1 MCEQSGYKVP
11 VVDGRYYVAQWP
23 AIQTLRGPVNI
34 RGCNYFTKAL
44 ATVLRLLHD
53 AKAEA
58 VAFQKTS
65 CWTDMTDCW
74 KPFGCKDFLSML
86 SHTASLS
93 LNVVY
98 KFQQSPDYLEAE
110 AWLDLENPLLGTKGT
125 PHTLHDLAR
134 TVRETAVSMQNR
146 VRSLTESV
154 WEKEGGV
161 PTKKEKEKGKSKN
174 ADEAGKEKPTVP
186 TIVPTVDLRCIR
198 LWCVLNTKERR
209 KEIENPKNDKLK
221 IQEILNAIEEDIEAS
236 YEEAGFSFT
245 AVETKTLQLTPE
257 TEKRK
262 QNLLDDNVPMI
273 YSICIGL
280 CWKDNKPQILH
291 DSTTIGPTRERIS
304 SLPPYNEDRLRARN
318 LHVGDA
324 DMKDWTKDLQCLSK
338 IDEADKGIEVT
349 DEKLASYTKNPEL
362 KKKLQIRT
370 KQDVIQ
376 MQGRVYLATH
386 AINRP
391 DAQEPPAP
399 QKLQALSLWK
409 KEPRRDCSEHISRP
423 FLIAKNGEIKGN
435 GGCWMCK
442 VLLRY
447 REPLNDTELH
457 DGLKESAAKK
467 DFFNKRK
474 EIPHSC
480 AEVLCSKYCH
490 IMAKDMQARNEAKAI
505 EEKKKKEEEE
515 EKRRRMAGNRGR
527 GRYSEIA
534 RR

>member
-11 VVDGRYYVAQWP
+11 VVDGRYYVAQRP

-98 KFQQSPDYLEAE
+98 RFQQSPDYLEAE

-125 PHTLHDLAR
+125 PHNLHDLAR

-161 PTKKEKEKGKSKN
+161 PTKKEKEK
-174 ADEAGKEKPTVP
+174 D
-186 TIVPTVDLRCIR
+186 
-198 LWCVLNTKERR
+198 
-209 KEIENPKNDKLK
+209 
-221 IQEILNAIEEDIEAS
+221 AIEEDIEAS

-324 DMKDWTKDLQCLSK
+324 DMKDWAKDLQCLSK

-362 KKKLQIRT
+362 NKKLQIRT

-409 KEPRRDCSEHISRP
+409 KGPRRDCSEHISRP
-423 FLIAKNGEIKGN
+423 FLIAKNGEIKRI

-505 EEKKKKEEEE
+505 EEKKKEEEEE